1 MIMSSAVDRWWSVS
15 ELSESMLADRSVP
28 VKQCDMISES
38 VRLPL
43 GRAGKLA
50 YIILLTE
57 L

>member
-38 VRLPL
+38 VVTIRESRQI
-43 GRAGKLA
+43 GIYNTAH
-50 YIILLTE
+50 
-57 L
+57 